1 MTCDDLAPFGRMR
14 IMRATLLGTV
24 FAGALVTAASAETL
38 TVTDLEASYAGI
50 YTVTVP
56 SIEIV
61 DGNID
66 EATIRAMFENAAGA
80 WDALATLDATSVTI
94 PSITVTTTMAAMD
107 GSDTTSEAA
116 TEAGAGIL
124 TYTYNDLV
132 LTDVVDGFAATATIA
147 SWDLAIADFVTGA
160 FGEAQTDGVD
170 LAGMFSLYGLGT
182 STAAAG
188 EFRQLYGESRMN
200 GGTISGGEMFSCTIG
215 GAEGGAFSA
224 RPLKYDLED
233 AQRLILEA
241 QAAETGGT
249 EFSPEKIKELVL
261 IYTDILTAF
270 STTPVSFDGFDCS
283 GKDEKGDALAIS
295 AGAMSAGAFEPAI
308 YPEFALNDFNMVLE
322 GETAGNIALG
332 NFTWKKMD
340 FTTAIE
346 VLESAATLD
355 EAFFMA
361 NWRKLIPLMDG
372 FSLAGLDI
380 DAPNPEAAGQRV
392 TASLGGFDATLGNYI
407 NGIPADI
414 AFSLVNLVLPITE
427 DMKDLPIAELKARG
441 ITTLDISLGTDL
453 AWDAATSTIA
463 VNDVLIDLG
472 TLGKINLSGT
482 FGNASEALFSDNT
495 DEATMAAMMLTL
507 KDVTVS
513 IEDRGI
519 GSFLVAQGAQEAGQP
534 EEAFRTAMAGM
545 AQGMT
550 LAFLGNSTEALTAA
564 QQLGLFLQGASN
576 LTMTITANDPAG
588 LGLADIAEAETNPT
602 ALAGKI
608 TVTAEAS
615 GEPVTLPL
623 VDGAE
628 TVQDQKRDLKA
639 PATSN

>member
-1 MTCDDLAPFGRMR
+1 MTCDDLAQFGRMR
-14 IMRATLLGTV
+14 IVRATLLGTV
-24 FAGALVTAASAETL
+24 FAGAIATAASAETL
-38 TVTDLEASYAGI
+38 TVTDLEASYAGMYAI
-50 YTVTVP
+50 SVP

-66 EATIRAMFENAAGA
+66 EAAIRAMFENAAGA

-94 PSITVTTTMAAMD
+94 PSITATTNIAAPE
-107 GSDTTSEAA
+107 GSTEPAA
-116 TEAGAGIL
+116 VFS
-124 TYTYNDLV
+124 YTYRDLV
-132 LTDVVDGFAATATIA
+132 LSDVADGNAATAKIG
-147 SWDLAIADFVTGA
+147 SWDLGIADFVTGE

-170 LAGMFSLYGLGT
+170 LAGMFALYGLGT

-188 EFRQLYGESRMN
+188 EFRQLYGESTMN
-200 GGTISGGEMFSCTIG
+200 GGTLSGGELFSCTIG
-215 GAEGGAFSA
+215 GARGGSFSA
-224 RPLKYDLED
+224 RPLKYDMQD
-233 AQRLILEA
+233 AQALILEA
-241 QAAETGGT
+241 QEAETSGT
-249 EFSPEKIKELVL
+249 AFPPEKIKQLVL

-270 STTPVSFDGFDCS
+270 STTPVSFDGFDCT
-283 GKDEKGDALAIS
+283 GKDDKGGNIAIS
-295 AGAMSAGAFEPAI
+295 SGLMTAGAFEPAK
-308 YPEFALNDFNMVLE
+308 YPEFALNDFNLVME
-322 GETAGNIALG
+322 GETAGTISLG

-340 FTTAIE
+340 FSTAIE
-346 VLESAATLD
+346 VLEAATTLD

-361 NWRKLIPLMDG
+361 NWRKLVPLMDG
-372 FSLAGLDI
+372 FSLADLDV
-380 DAPNPEAAGQRV
+380 DAPNVEVAAQRV
-392 TASLGGFDATLGNYI
+392 TASVGSFDATLGNYV

-414 AFSLVNLVLPITE
+414 ALSLVNLVLPITE

-519 GSFLVAQGAQEAGQP
+519 GSFLVAQGAKEAGQP

-550 LAFLGNSTEALTAA
+550 MAFLGNSTEALTAA

-576 LTMTITANDPAG
+576 LTMTVTANDPAG
-588 LGLADIAEAETNPT
+588 LGLADIAAAETNPT

-615 GEPVTLPL
+615 GEPVALPL

-639 PATSN
+639 PATTN